1 MKSRL
6 LVSAVGV
13 PLIFWVVLW
22 APIKVFAAFLA
33 ALSAIAAWELM
44 KCVGAQ
50 QHRLLCIGA
59 VLGAIFSVGFS
70 FVKVYI
76 YGELV
81 VVYAML
87 VFAYAVIKGG
97 EVKFQQ
103 IMAALFAMFIVPY
116 AFVSILRVGMGV
128 RGVHRAFMLLP
139 LIFSFASDTGAFFA
153 GRAFGRHKL
162 APRVSP
168 HKTVEGAVGG
178 LAGNAL
184 GGVIF
189 ALVMN
194 RAFGYSIPYGGMVLA
209 GVVCSVVAQLGD
221 LSFSLIKR
229 EFGIKDYG
237 RIFLEHGGVLD
248 RFDSVL
254 FVAPVLSIVMPLVG
268 LG

>member
-6 LVSAVGV
+6 LVAAVCV
-13 PLIFWVVLW
+13 PLILWVVLW
-22 APIKVFAAFLA
+22 APIHVLVVFLA

-44 KCVGAQ
+44 KCVGALG
-50 QHRLLCIGA
+50 HRLLWVGA
-59 VLGAIFSVGFS
+59 VLGALFSVGFS

-81 VVYAML
+81 VAYAML
-87 VFAYAVIKGG
+87 VFAYAVFRGG

-116 AFVSILRVGMGV
+116 AFASFLRLEAMGY
-128 RGVHRAFMLLP
+128 HRAFLLLP
-139 LIFSFASDTGAFFA
+139 LIFSFGSDTFAFFA
-153 GRAFGRHKL
+153 GLTLGKHKL

-168 HKTVEGAVGG
+168 KKTVEGSVGG
-178 LAGNAL
+178 LLGNAL
-184 GGVIF
+184 CGIVF

-194 RAFGYSIPYGGMVLA
+194 LGLGYDISYPGIAVL
-209 GVVCSVVAQLGD
+209 GIGCSVAAQLGD

-248 RFDSVL
+248 RFDSVI
-254 FVAPVLSIVMPLVG
+254 FVAPVLGILMPLLG
-268 LG
+268 LR